1 MSCGIDM
8 RSATDRGDS
17 ESEAERLQRN
27 LAELLQELRVAE
39 VGVQILFA
47 FLLTLPFSQRFTHL
61 NEPERHIY
69 FVTLL
74 LAAGS
79 SALFIAPTAFH
90 RIMFRQN
97 QRPRLVQSSSWMLLG
112 GLTLLL
118 LSICGA
124 ILLVSDF
131 MFGLGAATCAVVGVA
146 AFYGVFW
153 YVIPVASRILVRR
166 RLSGIVHE
174 TR

>member
-1 MSCGIDM
+1 
-8 RSATDRGDS
+8 
-17 ESEAERLQRN
+17 
-27 LAELLQELRVAE
+27 
-39 VGVQILFA
+39 
-47 FLLTLPFSQRFTHL
+47 
-61 NEPERHIY
+61 
-69 FVTLL
+69 
-74 LAAGS
+74 
-79 SALFIAPTAFH
+79 
-90 RIMFRQN
+90 
-97 QRPRLVQSSSWMLLG
+97 MLLG